1 MRLWRTIRR
10 VKVLLVELI
19 LRLLLL
25 RQLLTLLLLLC
36 LVLLTLDVD
45 FNHFPIL
52 PVLVPL
58 AISAIPVHVG
68 GSDSRS

>member
-1 MRLWRTIRR
+1 M
-10 VKVLLVELI
+10 KVLLVELI
-19 LRLLLL
+19 LRVLLL
-25 RQLLTLLLLLC
+25 RQLLTLLLLLLLLC

>member
-1 MRLWRTIRR
+1 
-10 VKVLLVELI
+10 VEVLLVELI

-25 RQLLTLLLLLC
+25 RQLLMLLLLLLLLLLC